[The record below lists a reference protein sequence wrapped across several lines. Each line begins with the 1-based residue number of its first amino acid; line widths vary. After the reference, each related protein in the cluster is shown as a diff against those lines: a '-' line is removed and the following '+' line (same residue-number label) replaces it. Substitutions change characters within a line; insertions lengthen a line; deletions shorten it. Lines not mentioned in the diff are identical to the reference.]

1 MQAIALGKNY
11 GNNSSGLG
19 KFAVC
24 EYSSPNIAK
33 PFHLG
38 HLRSTIIGSFVEKL
52 LNSSG
57 WKTVS
62 INYLGDW
69 GKQYGLLAVGFE
81 KYGDEQKLVEDPI
94 RHLFEIYVKINADAK
109 ENEEVHDVARAYFK
123 QMEDGIRY

>member
-1 MQAIALGKNY
+1 M
-11 GNNSSGLG
+11 
-19 KFAVC
+19 
-24 EYSSPNIAK
+24 
-33 PFHLG
+33 G

-123 QMEDGIRY
+123 RMEDGILF